1 MPSCPVQ
8 TSLQFRLFKLRT
20 KLCSCSLDF
29 IYFAM
34 ANSFNIGILV
44 LVIGGTTWVIEAQ
57 VLTLPQLDPDEWWGP
72 AELQGD
78 TNTTIRPFRIQFTQK
93 MIKDLKSRLRNRRDL
108 TPPLEGIGFEYG
120 FNTQQVDPW
129 VKYWTEE
136 YDFKER
142 EKFFNQFPHYKTNI
156 QGLDIHF
163 IRVKPKVPAS
173 VKTVPLL
180 ILHGWPGSVREFYEV
195 IPLLTSPADGYDF
208 IFEVIVPSLPGF
220 GFSDGAARPGLGP
233 IQMAVIFKNLMARLG
248 YDKFYVQGG
257 DWGSVICKAMATIFQ
272 KEVLGFHTN
281 LMSAVN
287 SCSEIKVLVGAITA
301 SQQLTLNQ
309 TQRNVF
315 TDYIEETG
323 YFHLQATKPD
333 TLGVSLS
340 DSPVGLLT
348 YILEKFSA
356 GIRLDNR
363 FRPDGGL
370 YDRFSEEQLIDNLMV
385 YWSTSCITTSMRIY
399 AEAFSTAHRALR
411 IDDLP
416 TPVPIWNLV
425 AKNELLNQP
434 PNLMKFPNLLGG
446 TVLDGG
452 HFLAFEL
459 PQPFSAD
466 VFKAVKAF
474 RAFHEARTE
483 L

>member
-163 IRVKPKVPAS
+163 IRVKPK
-173 VKTVPLL
+173 
-180 ILHGWPGSVREFYEV
+180 
-195 IPLLTSPADGYDF
+195 
-208 IFEVIVPSLPGF
+208 
-220 GFSDGAARPGLGP
+220 GAARPGLGP